1 MRINISK
8 GGRKIELT
16 KRERQTLTDA
26 KALLS
31 ELEAQREASG
41 RADDAAVA
49 IEDVL
54 NGLAGTG
61 TLGGPD
67 GEIINPPY

>member
-61 TLGGPD
+61 TLVGPD